1 MLLGSKGDFI
11 CLRRLLTDVG
21 DREAPNAVSRSEAFL
36 GVLPVAV
43 GLLSLGDGALSMN
56 VKKYE
61 EEETKRVV
69 HSQVS
74 GNHK

>member
-1 MLLGSKGDFI
+1 MEDII

-21 DREAPNAVSRSEAFL
+21 DREAPKTVSRSEAFL

-43 GLLSLGDGALSMN
+43 GLLSLGDGAFSMN

-69 HSQVS
+69 DSQVS